1 MAGGAIEWQEVPLNG
16 SGCHLMAGA
25 VIVMAVPRTLLRNSP
40 IPPSKTGLQGQSPS
54 ATDFLCRSLAE
65 SRAIAA
71 KNTNGRA

>member
-40 IPPSKTGLQGQSPS
+40 IPPSKTVLQGESPS
-54 ATDFLCRSLAE
+54 ASDFFCRLRAE
-65 SRAIAA
+65 SGAIAT
-71 KNTNGRA
+71 KKH